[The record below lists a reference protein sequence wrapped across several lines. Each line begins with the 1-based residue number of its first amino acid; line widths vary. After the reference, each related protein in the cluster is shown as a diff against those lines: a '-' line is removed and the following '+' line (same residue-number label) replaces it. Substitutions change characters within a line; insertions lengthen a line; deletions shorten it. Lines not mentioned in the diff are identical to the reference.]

1 MSLVDK
7 RTHTFEQTFKSL
19 RSVQDAGFRAA
30 TALAERTPGL
40 PGAIATTVTAGTG
53 FWVKSYSLLAER
65 ALEGRL
71 HTAEQLASLNE
82 ALVSPRRPVEEQ
94 ASA

>member
-7 RTHTFEQTFKSL
+7 STNTFEQTFQSL
-19 RSVQDAGFRAA
+19 QNVQDAGFRAA
-30 TALAERTPGL
+30 FAVAERTPGL
-40 PGAIATTVTAGTG
+40 PGAIATTVARGTSA
-53 FWVKSYSLLAER
+53 WVKSYSLFAER

-82 ALVSPRRPVEEQ
+82 AFVSHRRPVEEQ